1 MREDF
6 LKKLS
11 CIDPE
16 KVVFLDECGF
26 DTHQKYSYAWGLKGK
41 RVYANKHGGKGE
53 RVNTIACLN
62 YQRKLFAS
70 FVFQGSCDKDVFDV
84 YAKDILLPSLK
95 EGTTVVM
102 DNASFHKSSNVE
114 NILLE
119 KKCKV
124 LYLPPYSPDLNPI
137 EESWSPLKNDLKKRF
152 LEATKHPLKTVMK
165 VVRRRS
171 I

>member
-1 MREDF
+1 MRENF
-6 LKKLS
+6 LEEIS
-11 CIDPE
+11 HINPE
-16 KVVFLDECGF
+16 KVVFLDEFGF
-26 DTHQKYSYAWGLKGK
+26 DTHQKYSYAWGLRGK
-41 RVYANKHGGKGE
+41 RVYADKHGGKGE

-70 FVFQGSCDKDVFDV
+70 FVFHGSCDKDVFDIYV
-84 YAKDILLPSLK
+84 KDILLPSLK
-95 EGTTVVM
+95 AGTTVIM

-114 NILLE
+114 GILLE
-119 KKCKV
+119 KNCKV

-152 LEATKHPLKTVMK
+152 LEAIKHPLETVME
-165 VVRRRS
+165 VVRSRS